1 MSKFK
6 IGDRVKY
13 VGTDSDYKGKVGT
26 IVIIDDGSIPYGVKF
41 DREVYG
47 GHDLKGKFFDGY
59 GRWLRL
65 EEIELIDS
73 TSEELEKEVNS
84 LEQFTDE
91 QLKTE
96 LDKRERA
103 KVIKELREYIDK
115 PVHYHK
121 IPEYTNRFELILDD
135 EGFQNYC
142 DTKTTE
148 ELKEELKNRKENKI
162 NEILEILNNN
172 IKELR
177 KLGYTIPYQDNT
189 IIDSL
194 EFNKVFNIIGVF
206 YEYE

>member
-1 MSKFK
+1 MNKFK
-6 IGDRVKY
+6 IGDRVRY
-13 VGTDSDYKGKVGT
+13 IGTDANYKGEIGT
-26 IVIIDDGSIPYGVKF
+26 IVVTDDGSIPYGVKF

-121 IPEYTNRFELILDD
+121 IPEYTNRFEMMLDD
-135 EGFQNYC
+135 ENFKVYC
-142 DTKTTE
+142 DAKTTE
-148 ELKEELKNRKENKI
+148 ELKEELKIGKKI
-162 NEILEILNNN
+162 
-172 IKELR
+172 K
-177 KLGYTIPYQDNT
+177 
-189 IIDSL
+189 
-194 EFNKVFNIIGVF
+194 
-206 YEYE
+206 